1 MTTPNPGTWRNAM
14 TVSGDTKGLRLDT
27 APMNMPSMTPTN
39 QVNTQT
45 VMAKGVHTNKPAKR
59 YFLNGISDT
68 HKMRRTMQRW
78 WLNLNL
84 KLQRGP
90 EMRQQ
95 HLCPHLKK

>member
-1 MTTPNPGTWRNAM
+1 M
-14 TVSGDTKGLRLDT
+14 K
-27 APMNMPSMTPTN
+27 MPSMTPTSH
-39 QVNTQT
+39 VSTHK

-78 WLNLNL
+78 WSNLNL

-95 HLCPHLKK
+95 HLCPHLKM